1 MRLTRARDL
10 LVRGNGTVVSVSRA
24 VGYPSASHFINEF
37 RRRFGLSP
45 RAYCDLSTLRSQLG
59 AQHTVNPT

>member
-1 MRLTRARDL
+1 L
-10 LVRGNGTVVSVSRA
+10 
-24 VGYPSASHFINEF
+24 P
-37 RRRFGLSP
+37 P

>member
-1 MRLTRARDL
+1 
-10 LVRGNGTVVSVSRA
+10 VRGNGTVVSVSRA

-37 RRRFGLSP
+37 RRRFGLPP